1 MPNQVKILFANS
13 YFYRL
18 DPKQWAA
25 QKPYP
30 PYNTIL
36 AAAFMRQLGFEI
48 DLFDSNLK
56 KSSNEIEE
64 KFKGSN
70 PKYLVIYDDSFNYL
84 SKMCLTNM
92 REACFRMIEIG
103 KQNDSLVIVNS
114 SDATDNFE
122 KYLDAGADFVMLGE
136 AELTLKELI
145 LELESAN
152 FDARVKTA
160 GVVYRTNQQTKKT
173 PNRDILLN
181 LDTLPLPAWDLVE
194 INKYQNIWQKKHG
207 YFSLNI
213 ATTRGCPFK
222 CNWCAKPIYG
232 NRYNSRSPESV
243 AFEMAYLVE
252 RFGVNHFWI
261 CDDIFGLK
269 PNWVKEFRHFVEQKN
284 INPKLKI
291 QSRADL
297 LLKEDTIDDL
307 VACGLGEVW
316 IGAESG
322 SQKILDAME
331 KGIKVEQIE
340 KATLI
345 LKKKGVKVAF
355 FLQYGYLD
363 ENLNDIKM
371 TLQMIGKLKPDA
383 IGISVSYPLPGT
395 GFYDKVRGELK
406 NKLNWE
412 DSDDLDTMYRT
423 KFSNR
428 FYKHLQ
434 RFTHLQFRRNKV
446 IEELVNSPIIS
457 IIKIIYLL
465 TLEKIYWIKLQ
476 FNK

>member
-1 MPNQVKILFANS
+1 MLYKAKILFTHS
-13 YFYRL
+13 YFYRF

-25 QKPYP
+25 QEPYP

-36 AAAFMRQLGFEI
+36 VAAFMRQLGFEV

-56 KSSNEIEE
+56 KNPDEIED
-64 KFKGSN
+64 KMQVIS

-103 KQNDSLVIVNS
+103 KKYGCWVIVNS
-114 SDATDNFE
+114 SDATDNYE
-122 KYLDAGADFVMLGE
+122 KYLDAGADFIMLGE

-145 LELESAN
+145 EEIESNNTAT
-152 FDARVKTA
+152 KTT
-160 GVVYRTNQQTKKT
+160 GVVYRANNQTIKT
-173 PNRDILLN
+173 GKREILTN
-181 LDTLPLPAWDLVE
+181 LDSLPQPAWDLVE
-194 INKYQNIWQKKHG
+194 IVDYQQIWQNKYG

-243 AFEMAYLVE
+243 ATEMSFLVE
-252 RFGVNHFWI
+252 QFNVNHFWI

-269 PNWVKEFRHFVEQKN
+269 PNWVKEFKHFLERVAIK
-284 INPKLKI
+284 PKLKI

-297 LLKEDTIDDL
+297 LLKDDTIDDL
-307 VACGLGEVW
+307 VACGLDEVW

-322 SQKILDAME
+322 SQKILDAMD
-331 KGIKVEQIE
+331 KGITVEQIE
-340 KATLI
+340 TATQI

-355 FLQYGYLD
+355 FLQYGYLG
-363 ENLNDIKM
+363 ENIEDIEM
-371 TLQMIGKLKPDA
+371 TLKMVDKLKPHT

-395 GFYDKVRGELK
+395 GFHAKVQSQLK
-406 NKLNWE
+406 NKFNWE
-412 DSDDLDTMYRT
+412 DSDDLDTMYRAS
-423 KFSNR
+423 FSSK
-428 FYKHLQ
+428 FYKYLQ
-434 RFTHLQFRRNKV
+434 RFTHAKFRRKRASEEINK
-446 IEELVNSPIIS
+446 SPILGAL
-457 IIKIIYLL
+457 KIIYLGI
-465 TLEKIYWIKLQ
+465 LEKNYWIRLQ
-476 FNK
+476 FSK